1 LAGGEETGKLG
12 FRLRFKELRVEQQN
26 TGLNRGWKFDCF
38 EKGIESMKLKK
49 SRASIES
56 RQLSGMDAYLASIN
70 EHPLLTAEE
79 EYAIAQRAELG
90 DEEARNKLVE
100 ANLRLV
106 VNIARSHKNKDWII
120 EDLIEEGNLGLIE
133 ASKQY
138 KVNAGTRFSTYAS
151 YWIHQAI
158 HRAMVNSS
166 RLIRLPAYMVETIS
180 KWRRAEIYLEEELHR
195 PPYSEE
201 IARRIG
207 LHPKRMNST
216 LLALNACKM
225 AAGQDTSDGL
235 GLEGLIVD
243 ERERSPDE
251 IYQEKHDI
259 EKVQEE
265 LGKLSEREVEVL
277 SLRYGI
283 VDGQEHTLRDVGH
296 KLNITRERVR
306 QIGIEAIEK
315 LSSKFE

>member
-1 LAGGEETGKLG
+1 
-12 FRLRFKELRVEQQN
+12 
-26 TGLNRGWKFDCF
+26 
-38 EKGIESMKLKK
+38 MKLKK
-49 SRASIES
+49 SGSAVAEDR
-56 RQLSGMDAYLASIN
+56 RLSGMDAYLASIN
-70 EHPLLTAEE
+70 ERPLLTAEE
-79 EYAIAQRAELG
+79 EYEIALRAEQG
-90 DEEARNKLVE
+90 DEEARNILVE
-100 ANLRLV
+100 SNLRLV
-106 VNIARSHKNKDWII
+106 VNIARMHRNKDWII

-207 LHPKRMNST
+207 IPLRRMNST

-225 AAGQDTSDGL
+225 TAGQETGDGL

-243 ERERSPDE
+243 EREHSPDE
-251 IYQEKHDI
+251 IYQEKHDMA
-259 EKVQEE
+259 KVQEE

-277 SLRYGI
+277 TLRYGI
-283 VDGQEHTLRDVGH
+283 ADGEEHTLRYVGH
-296 KLNITRERVR
+296 KLQITRERVR

-315 LSSKFE
+315 LCNKFQ